1 MKEHLRNKLFSESIQ
16 VLSDLNTGL
25 PESQARKIGSRVA
38 ENSIRILIENN
49 QNMSEHYKD
58 LILEAEQTKKMFR
71 EHIEVLQ
78 SETQSILKI
87 LKTTGMVKMEW
98 NSKLKKN
105 VLVAKTSVL
114 QETVAFLNK
123 MNTLVIDFYKDVY
136 KVEETNNEDR
146 LQITL
151 F

>member
-58 LILEAEQTKKMFR
+58 LILEAEQTRKMFR
-71 EHIEVLQ
+71 EHIEILQ

>member
-1 MKEHLRNKLFSESIQ
+1 MKEHLRNKLFSESLQ
-16 VLSDLNTGL
+16 VLSDLNTGI
-25 PESQARKIGSRVA
+25 PEIQARKIGSRVA

-49 QNMSEHYKD
+49 QNMSEHYKE

>member
-1 MKEHLRNKLFSESIQ
+1 MKEHLRNKLFFESIRVITEQ
-16 VLSDLNTGL
+16 DNGL
-25 PESQARKIGSRVA
+25 PESHARRIGTQVA
-38 ENSIRILIENN
+38 EQSLRILIENN
-49 QNMSEHYKD
+49 QNMSEHYKE

-78 SETQSILKI
+78 AETKDILNV
-87 LKTTGMVKMEW
+87 LKKNGMVKVEW

-105 VLVAKTSVL
+105 VMVARTSVL
-114 QETVAFLNK
+114 QETVNFLNK
-123 MNTLVIDFYKDVY
+123 MNSLVIDFYQEVY
-136 KVEETNNEDR
+136 KVDESNNEDR

>member
-123 MNTLVIDFYKDVY
+123 MNTLVIDFYK
-136 KVEETNNEDR
+136 
-146 LQITL
+146 
-151 F
+151 